1 MNRYSRL
8 ARLLDTAWDMY
19 FSRSKRDHAMAVVDL
34 VKRQINKQGSVP
46 YGIGIRLSRFY

>member
-19 FSRSKRDHAMAVVDL
+19 FSHSKRAHAMAVVAL
-34 VKRQINKQGSVP
+34 VKRQVEKAGSVP
-46 YGIGIRLSRFY
+46 YGISIRLSRFY